1 MLHKT
6 AQFVSA
12 IILAASFSLQVAA
25 LPVSHYADHSVL
37 SQGRWVKIATT
48 ERGIHRIDAATLQS
62 WGFSDPSK
70 VSIYG
75 QNGYMLPETFST
87 QDTDDLQAI
96 PTHFEGDA
104 IYFYASG
111 STQWNRV
118 SGSTYWTH
126 TNNYYSTISYYFLT
140 EERPQL
146 ALDTSGNEVSDG
158 TAITTFDEYILH
170 ENDNV
175 CLGQTGRLYL
185 GEDLTTNSE
194 IGLKAPGIT
203 GEKMTVYIAMGANSS
218 STYTLATI
226 YNGKTL
232 TPAVSIGASDSYTY
246 IKEAK
251 RYYTIDA
258 AEDFTLN
265 FKSSGSGT
273 LNCFYLDYIRLFYT
287 RRIELDSAQMQF
299 RRINIDGDYYAID
312 TKGRNNSDIRVWNVS
327 NVNKPYMLK
336 TNTIDNKIAFKV
348 ESNNNN
354 YNEYIAFDIKDQA
367 LHTPQYVCN
376 VEAQDIH
383 GIDDIPDMVIVTT
396 RYFIKEAERIAQLHR
411 DMDNMK
417 VLVCDQLAIF
427 NEFSGGTP
435 DATAIRR
442 MMKMF
447 YDRAQ
452 AGYGNAPRYLLLYG
466 RGSYNNRAIAH
477 KLHQEDNIQL
487 VTYQSES
494 STDQRYSYISDDY
507 FGLLDDKSGVDMTA
521 EAMQVSIGRMPL
533 RNVDES
539 QQVYNKLVNYIN
551 QKPINNL
558 WKNKSCFI
566 GFRGDNNLHVRQI
579 NTIAKQTVEAEQQH
593 IIVDKVY
600 QNAYATQGGKA
611 YAGTKEQIFRDL
623 EEGAM
628 IYNFMGH
635 ADHVSIGRDL
645 ISITDAKAMTNKML
659 PIFITATCD
668 VCPFDKDE
676 NSVGEALFKNGNGG
690 FIALYTTTRTVY
702 TNGNENINREL
713 MRELFVPGNDGKVR
727 LGDVMRR
734 AKTTLLY
741 DKSGGT
747 ISDPNKLK
755 YCLIGDPALAVPLP
769 SYNIKIE
776 TINGTAVSEGAK
788 IATPA
793 NSEVTITGSIYNTA
807 GEAANDFNGTL
818 CYEVYDAPTEE
829 AATES
834 VSSSAGTTTLSE
846 KFYVRKYKLATAADT
861 IVNGKFTAT
870 FQLPIQC
877 LQSDSTALISLYA
890 YNTDK
895 NIEAKGY
902 NKNILINGI
911 EESTP
916 DNTAPTISGIWV
928 GDETFSE
935 GNAVSANTHYH
946 CNLTD
951 EESGIT
957 NNELSMGKLM
967 TLWLDGNL
975 ICNDLAG
982 YYAPTAGTGTGT
994 IDYPL
999 SNLSVGAHSITI
1011 KVFDNAG
1018 NSAEATTTFVVEKT
1032 ATEQYTIDIAE
1043 DPVTTQATISLE
1055 GVVSNDMTIRYVI
1068 LESNTGNEVWTNN
1081 TSATQVVWDLT
1092 TATGT
1097 AQPGEYTCYAYIST
1111 EEGKFV
1117 TIGKK
1122 IIVIRQ

>member
-140 EERPQL
+140 EDRPQL
-146 ALDTSGNEVSDG
+146 ALETSGNEVSDG

-194 IGLKAPGIT
+194 ISLKAPGIT

-287 RRIELDSAQMQF
+287 RRIELNSAQMQF
-299 RRINIDGDYYAID
+299 RRININGDYYAID

-354 YNEYIAFDIKDQA
+354 YNEYIAFDIKDQT

-551 QKPINNL
+551 LKPINNL
-558 WKNKSCFI
+558 WKNNSCFI

-713 MRELFVPGNDGKVR
+713 MHELFVPGNDGKVR

-734 AKTTLLY
+734 AKTTLLH

-755 YCLIGDPALAVPLP
+755 YCLIGDPALAIPLP
-769 SYNIKIE
+769 SYDIKIE

-793 NSEVTITGSIYNTA
+793 NSAVTITGSIYNTA

-846 KFYVRKYKLATAADT
+846 KFFVRKYKLATAADT

-877 LQSDSTALISLYA
+877 LQSDSTALVSLYA

-935 GNAVSANTHYH
+935 GDAVSANTHYH

-1032 ATEQYTIDIAE
+1032 ATEQYTIDIDE

-1055 GVVSNDMTIRYVI
+1055 GVVSDDMTIRYVI

-1092 TATGT
+1092 TAGGT